1 MGKVDSAALLNKINE
16 QLARLGATGVPRL
29 PKHHNRITRDE
40 QNIEPRILVVVVI
53 MVAAILAAAWPD
65 DLLGSGDLTR

>member
-40 QNIEPRILVVVVI
+40 HRAAHSRRCRYHGRCDPRCC
-53 MVAAILAAAWPD
+53 MAGRFAGFW
-65 DLLGSGDLTR
+65 